1 MTAQTRPRDMSRSPV
16 TLDDLTADLIWP
28 RLLRS
33 ASLALGPSRMG
44 IAFFAVIL
52 LALVGRF
59 AAAIARWRGEGTE
72 DITSPWQLPLSVFG
86 TLMDAVLRRDDYEVG
101 ASLYRLFVWAP
112 ALSLAEF
119 PVSTILSVVAGVLIL
134 AIAGGAICRMAA
146 CDFSL
151 GLNIG
156 WPQGIGFGLTRLGS
170 LLGALIGPL
179 AVVWVVAL
187 LIAVGGLVLRVPV
200 LNVAGGL
207 LYGIALLLAFLGVLI
222 VIAYLVGHPLLIP
235 AVACEGADAID
246 AIQRAYAYVYGRP
259 LRLAWY
265 AVVLIL
271 QSVVVFFLVRTIAWC
286 LTAFAGHAFGA
297 MAGESG
303 NDVLRAVYTSQPESE
318 TAQKL
323 GVGGAATAS
332 LVRLWLIVV
341 WGLVAA
347 YALSFYFCASTLL
360 YLALRRVSDGQ
371 DMHELW
377 LPGMVRGTLA
387 EERDGSP
394 SPTAVGPEGGLI
406 E

>member
-1 MTAQTRPRDMSRSPV
+1 MTNQTRPKDLSRSPI
-16 TLDDLTADLIWP
+16 TLEDLTADLIWP

-59 AAAIARWRGEGTE
+59 TAAIANWRGEGTE
-72 DITSPWQLPLSVFG
+72 ELTSPWQLPVSMLLTLFNSVVRLDASEIG
-86 TLMDAVLRRDDYEVG
+86 T
-101 ASLYRLFVWAP
+101 SLYGLFVWMP
-112 ALSLAEF
+112 AVSLAEF
-119 PVSTILSVVAGVLIL
+119 PVSFIVGVILGLLII
-134 AIAGGAICRMAA
+134 AVAGGAICRMAA
-146 CDFSL
+146 CEFSL
-151 GLNIG
+151 GLSVG
-156 WPQGIGFGLTRLGS
+156 WPQGLGFAIGRLGTLVAA
-170 LLGALIGPL
+170 LLGPL
-179 AVVWVVAL
+179 VVVWVIAL
-187 LIAVGGLVLRVPV
+187 LIALGGLIFRVPY

-207 LYGIALLLAFLGVLI
+207 LYGIALVLAFLGSLVM
-222 VIAYLVGHPLLIP
+222 IAFLVGKPLLIP

-246 AIQRAYAYVYGRP
+246 SIQRAYAYVYGRP

-265 AVVLIL
+265 AAVLVL
-271 QSVVVFFLVRTIAWC
+271 QAIIVIFIARTIAWC
-286 LTAFAGHAFGA
+286 LTQFTGHAAGSL
-297 MAGESG
+297 AGEAG
-303 NDVLRAVYTSQPESE
+303 NNLLMALDSPDTE
-318 TAQKL
+318 TAQKF
-323 GVGGAATAS
+323 GSGGAAAVS
-332 LVRLWLIVV
+332 LLRLWMIVV

-387 EERDGSP
+387 EERAGTP
-394 SPTAVGPEGGLI
+394 SPAVAGPEGGLI